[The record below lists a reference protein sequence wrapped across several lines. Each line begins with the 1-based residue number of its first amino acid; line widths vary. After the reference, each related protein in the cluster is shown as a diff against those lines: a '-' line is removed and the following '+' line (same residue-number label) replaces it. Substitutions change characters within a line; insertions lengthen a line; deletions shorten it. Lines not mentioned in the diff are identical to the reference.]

1 MYTIENDNNISTQ
14 LTFVAKVLFLFQSLN
29 IFQVLS
35 FKFKIKQKLFQTTF
49 PIAFSI
55 WKSQKVNC
63 VKNDFQN
70 IAQESNWGSMA
81 RVYYWTSEVY
91 ELSYFLFVP

>member
-1 MYTIENDNNISTQ
+1 MYTIENNNISTQ

-55 WKSQKVNC
+55 
-63 VKNDFQN
+63 
-70 IAQESNWGSMA
+70 
-81 RVYYWTSEVY
+81 
-91 ELSYFLFVP
+91 